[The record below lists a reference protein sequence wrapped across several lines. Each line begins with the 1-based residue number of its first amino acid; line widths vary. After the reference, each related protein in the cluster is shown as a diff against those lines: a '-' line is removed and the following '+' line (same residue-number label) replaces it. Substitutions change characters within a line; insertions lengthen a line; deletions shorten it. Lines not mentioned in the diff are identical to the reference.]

1 MKEKLL
7 DFLKMNDVEYKE
19 NLWLKNYS
27 SVKIGGMASL
37 VLFPDTV
44 EKMITALD
52 FLSEKQIDYK
62 VIGRLTNMLIE
73 DKTIDTIFIKTD
85 NLRGVKMLE
94 DGIRLYAGERLSV
107 LSYLLAK
114 EGVGDF
120 SALSGIPGSIGGM
133 IKNNAGAFGIEIS
146 DVIKSV
152 VVYSPIERRI
162 LCLSAEDAK
171 FGYRSSIFCSLP
183 FVILYADFSIK
194 HDMPEK
200 LQKHITEVKEK
211 RMKTQ
216 PLEFPSL
223 GSVFKRPTGDYA
235 ARLIDNANLKGYAIG
250 DAQVSQKHAGFIVNK
265 GNATFEDFVSLVE
278 YVKNVVF
285 QKYGVLLEEEI
296 EIYKGK

>member
-27 SVKIGGMASL
+27 SVKIGGTASL
-37 VLFPDTV
+37 VLLPDTV

-52 FLSEKQIDYK
+52 FLSESKIDHK
-62 VIGRLTNMLIE
+62 VVGRLTNMLIE

-120 SALSGIPGSIGGM
+120 SALSGIPGSVGGM

-146 DVIKSV
+146 DVIRSV
-152 VVYSPIERRI
+152 VVYSPMERRI
-162 LCLSAEDAK
+162 LCLSVEDAK

-183 FVILYADFSIK
+183 FVILYADFRIK

-200 LQKHITEVKEK
+200 LQKHIMEVKEK

-223 GSVFKRPTGDYA
+223 GSVFKRPAGDYA
-235 ARLIDNANLKGYAIG
+235 ARLIDNANLKGDAIG